1 MRAGLTYKGHDHEKA
16 VKCMYTVNGLMV
28 YLAENTTKFTLEE
41 LCRDIIPA
49 MLKPRARV
57 E

>member
-28 YLAENTTKFTLEE
+28 YLAENTTKFTSEE

-49 MLKPRARV
+49 MLKPRA
-57 E
+57 